1 MPVSKFCSDCKFF
14 SFSSCNENPKKEYN
28 KKAYTGHCSDKDI
41 YVRCE
46 LKDQPCWKP
55 KT

>member
-1 MPVSKFCSDCKFF
+1 MQTVKFCSDCKCF
-14 SFSSCNENPKKEYN
+14 SFSSRAEKPGKEYT
-28 KKAYTGHCSDKDI
+28 KKAYTGHCCDKDI

-55 KT
+55 KI